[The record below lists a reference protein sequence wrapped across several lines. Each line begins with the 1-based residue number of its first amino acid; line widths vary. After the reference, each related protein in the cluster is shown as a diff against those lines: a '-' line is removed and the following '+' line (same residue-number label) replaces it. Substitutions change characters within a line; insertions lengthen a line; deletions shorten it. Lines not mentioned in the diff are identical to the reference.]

1 MTSVLRV
8 GVWLPL
14 VTVLYPGIAVNHLRM
29 RVPSYVA
36 MCLAMAA
43 CGVSDE
49 GTAEQGTADTP
60 TPFSAAS
67 VAAGDVSAAGDDTS
81 LDASADGMDDA
92 AADAFVQAE
101 QRCNGF
107 AELCDRRFDE
117 VVLLGT
123 HNAMANA
130 ADGFIAPNHNLSIP
144 DQLALGVRAMLID
157 VYREDDR
164 LLFCHGSCGFGSS
177 DATAQLSGIVS
188 FLNEHPDDVMAFIF
202 QDGVDAADMATLVQ
216 ASGLADM
223 AILPPADGEWPT
235 LRELIE
241 AGQRVLLTVESGRT
255 STPVVLPAWDV
266 YMDTPYSFASVQE
279 FSCELNR
286 GSQDNALFLMN
297 HWVSNPLP
305 DPFFAP
311 EANSYEVLLARAEVC
326 ADEQSRLPNVIAVDF
341 VDIGDAVE
349 VVEVLNGVRPR
360 R

>member
-1 MTSVLRV
+1 MTEVLRV
-8 GVWLPL
+8 CVCVPE
-14 VTVLYPGIAVNHLRM
+14 VTVTYPGNVVNRLRM
-29 RVPSYVA
+29 RVPSCV
-36 MCLAMAA
+36 MMGLAMAA

-49 GTAEQGTADTP
+49 G
-60 TPFSAAS
+60 
-67 VAAGDVSAAGDDTS
+67 AAGPDERDVGVDAAVGDVQDGGNETSSEGSADAAGVDV
-81 LDASADGMDDA
+81 
-92 AADAFVQAE
+92 ADAVVEAE

-177 DATAQLSGIVS
+177 DATEQLSGIVS
-188 FLNEHPDDVMAFIF
+188 FLNEHPNDVMAFIF

-266 YMDTPYSFASVQE
+266 YFDTPYSFGSVQE

-286 GSQDNALFLMN
+286 GSQDNGLFLMN

-311 EANSYEVLLARAEVC
+311 EANSYEVLLGRAEEC
-326 ADEQSRLPNVIAVDF
+326 AAEQSRLPNVIAVDF
-341 VDIGDAVE
+341 VDIGGAAE
-349 VVEVLNGVRPR
+349 VVDVLNGVRPR